1 MKIRAAVVDEPGGPF
16 VVGELEISGP
26 RSDELLV
33 EMVAVGLCHTDL
45 LARNT
50 DFPVPLPAVFG
61 HEGAGIVREVGEA
74 VEHFTAGDRVLMS
87 FAACHQCVTCRSGAP
102 AYCVDSF
109 ARNFG
114 CARPDGSSPLSRAGR
129 RVNGNFFGQSSF
141 ASAVV
146 AHHTGVV
153 KVGLDADLKILA
165 PLGCGVQT
173 GAGAVLRSLKCP
185 AGSSIAVFGVGAVGL
200 SAIMGAKL
208 AGCAR
213 IVAVDVNQNRLD
225 LALEL
230 GATDTLRSAE
240 GLNLSALLMEL
251 TRGAG
256 VDSALDTTGRPDVAR
271 DAVDALAPMGTFGLI
286 GAAKVGT
293 EVSLDMGHMMLGR
306 SFRGIVEGDSVPQ
319 IFIPELIEL
328 HRQGRF
334 PFDRLIAEFP
344 FEEINEVA
352 QLAERG
358 EVIKPVLTFG

>member
-1 MKIRAAVVDEPGGPF
+1 MA
-16 VVGELEISGP
+16 
-26 RSDELLV
+26 
-33 EMVAVGLCHTDL
+33 
-45 LARNT
+45 
-50 DFPVPLPAVFG
+50 
-61 HEGAGIVREVGEA
+61 
-74 VEHFTAGDRVLMS
+74 
-87 FAACHQCVTCRSGAP
+87 
-102 AYCVDSF
+102 
-109 ARNFG
+109 
-114 CARPDGSSPLSRAGR
+114 SR
-129 RVNGNFFGQSSF
+129 
-141 ASAVV
+141 
-146 AHHTGVV
+146 
-153 KVGLDADLKILA
+153 
-165 PLGCGVQT
+165 
-173 GAGAVLRSLKCP
+173 
-185 AGSSIAVFGVGAVGL
+185 
-200 SAIMGAKL
+200 L
-208 AGCAR
+208 AGCAQ
-213 IVAVDVNQNRLD
+213 IIAVDVNQNRLD
-225 LALEL
+225 LAREL

-240 GLNLSALLMEL
+240 GLNLSAQLMEL

-256 VDSALDTTGRPDVAR
+256 VDWAVDTTGLPDVAR